1 MIDWELEIGFHW
13 PHDRLAIGWE
23 VLYPDEKF
31 DYTSYVLFLGF
42 ITITLDIN

>member
-1 MIDWELEIGFHW
+1 MNDWQLEISFHW

-23 VLYPDEKF
+23 VLHHDEKF

>member
-1 MIDWELEIGFHW
+1 MDWQLEISFHW
-13 PHDRLAIGWE
+13 PHDRLAIGLE
-23 VLYPDEKF
+23 VLHPDEKF

>member
-13 PHDRLAIGWE
+13 PHNRLAIGWE
-23 VLYPDEKF
+23 VLHPDEKF
-31 DYTSYVLFLGF
+31 DYTSHVLFLGF